1 MPGYWRCKI
10 SHTEI
15 PTAGAHTS
23 CLGPRP
29 MLPSSGVCDH
39 VCEVRYFHHYFF
51 SHHFLWSNWPTL
63 YVDMYRS
70 CSEDTWRGESLELG
84 LENLTLPKCWTHEIW
99 APGISKFGSFM
110 GMLKKKE
117 HIKRR
122 GRCVLSY
129 LFILIDKQCFSLNM
143 CIYTLPY
150 CIILLYSKSGGL
162 PSSHETVQTPGKS
175 HGKRGG
181 AREGCSFSFIVEIL
195 IFVWLKR
202 GRLTVAKAFLR
213 SSCELPDKCK
223 VFVSC

>member
-129 LFILIDKQCFSLNM
+129 LFILIDKQCFSFEHGA
-143 CIYTLPY
+143 YTHCHIASYYYIVNREVYPVPMR
-150 CIILLYSKSGGL
+150 LYKHQVKAMVSA
-162 PSSHETVQTPGKS
+162 EEPGRVVAFHS
-175 HGKRGG
+175 LSRSWFLCGSN
-181 AREGCSFSFIVEIL
+181 EV
-195 IFVWLKR
+195 VWR
-202 GRLTVAKAFLR
+202 
-213 SSCELPDKCK
+213 
-223 VFVSC
+223 